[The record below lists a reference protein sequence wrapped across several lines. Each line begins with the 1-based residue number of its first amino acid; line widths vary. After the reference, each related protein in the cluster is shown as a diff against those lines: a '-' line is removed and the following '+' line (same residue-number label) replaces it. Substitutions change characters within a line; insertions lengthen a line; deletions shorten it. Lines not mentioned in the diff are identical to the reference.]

1 MSYIDCEGWR
11 NNFFIFISLI
21 MLKLTAF
28 LKTKTWILACM
39 SIFLPIRELMLTIG
53 FLVGADMV
61 VGIWKALKTG
71 QKIRSRRMSD
81 TITKMLLY
89 QLAIVSGFLIEK
101 YIITDILPIAKLIGS
116 VIAII
121 EFKSIVESIE
131 SVTGQNL
138 WTKIKEVIGR
148 KSDDIDNL
156 MK

>member
-1 MSYIDCEGWR
+1 
-11 NNFFIFISLI
+11 
-21 MLKLTAF
+21 
-28 LKTKTWILACM
+28 M

-81 TITKMLLY
+81 TVTKMLLY

-101 YIITDILPIAKLIGS
+101 YIITDMLPIAKLIGS

>member
-1 MSYIDCEGWR
+1 
-11 NNFFIFISLI
+11 

-28 LKTKTWILACM
+28 LKTKTWVLACM

-71 QKIRSRRMSD
+71 QKIKSRRMSD

-89 QLAIVSGFLIEK
+89 QLAVVSGFLIEK
-101 YIITDILPIAKLIGS
+101 YIITDMLPIAKLIGS

>member
-1 MSYIDCEGWR
+1 
-11 NNFFIFISLI
+11 

-28 LKTKTWILACM
+28 LKTKTWVLACM

-71 QKIRSRRMSD
+71 QQIKSRRMSD

-101 YIITDILPIAKLIGS
+101 YIITDMLPIAKLIGS

>member
-1 MSYIDCEGWR
+1 
-11 NNFFIFISLI
+11 

-28 LKTKTWILACM
+28 LKTKTWVLACM

>member
-1 MSYIDCEGWR
+1 M
-11 NNFFIFISLI
+11 
-21 MLKLTAF
+21 KLAAF
-28 LKTKTWILACM
+28 LQTKIWLLAAI
-39 SIFLPIRELMLTIG
+39 SIFLPIKELMLTIG

-61 VGIWKALKTG
+61 VGIWKALKTC
-71 QKIRSRRMSD
+71 QPIRSRRMSD
-81 TITKMLLY
+81 TVTKMLLY

-101 YIITDILPIAKLIGS
+101 YIIIDILPIAKLIGS

-131 SVTGQNL
+131 AVTGQNL

-148 KSDDIDNL
+148 KSDDIDNI